1 MDIEGKLN
9 AKGLKFALISSRF
22 NNFIT
27 ERLIDGAMD
36 CIIRHEGDKKNV
48 SVIRVPGSFE
58 IPQIAGIAAK
68 SGKYDAVICLG
79 AVIRGETPHFDYVSA
94 EVSKGIARVASESSI
109 PVTYGIITADTVEQ
123 AIDRAGTKMGNR
135 GFDAAMTAI
144 EMANLIKKING

>member
-27 ERLIDGAMD
+27 ERLIDGAID
-36 CIIRHEGDKKNV
+36 CIIRHEGDKKNISIV
-48 SVIRVPGSFE
+48 RVPGSFE

-79 AVIRGETPHFDYVSA
+79 AVIKGETPHFDYVSA

-144 EMANLIKKING
+144 EMANLIKKINS

>member
-27 ERLIDGAMD
+27 ERLIDGAID
-36 CIIRHEGDKKNV
+36 CIIRHEGDKKNISIV
-48 SVIRVPGSFE
+48 RVPGSFE

-144 EMANLIKKING
+144 EMANLIKKINS